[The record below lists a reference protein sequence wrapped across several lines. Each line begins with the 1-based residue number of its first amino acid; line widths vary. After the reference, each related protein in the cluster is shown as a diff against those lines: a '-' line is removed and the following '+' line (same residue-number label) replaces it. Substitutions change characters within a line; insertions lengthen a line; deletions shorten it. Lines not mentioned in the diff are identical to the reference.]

1 MRPGGV
7 STSNERELLPRP
19 PPPPNAHEALGAG
32 APGSPLLSPWH
43 LAVTRHTLGSRPP
56 LRERA
61 AAAWGSRRTP
71 GGGPCIFPKRFGARH
86 QEAAAIRLPHGEVPG
101 GICREDGRG
110 SAARP
115 VGARTGDTPA
125 GRAARPQ
132 HQPGRPAHGVGPLPR
147 GPRRRLLTR
156 TRPAFMSKPVVPR
169 SPPAPRLRSGSP
181 RHVYASRPGFSFLLL
196 PFSRPD
202 HRTLFSQ
209 CEKLIDRDFCE
220 LVLSA
225 LKRVTTGFD
234 FWFLLIF

>member
-1 MRPGGV
+1 MSPRLTSV
-7 STSNERELLPRP
+7 SFFHGHPRP
-19 PPPPNAHEALGAG
+19 QTRTKPWGPEL
-32 APGSPLLSPWH
+32 PGPRCSLRGTSLSPGTHWAPDH
-43 LAVTRHTLGSRPP
+43 LCESERRPRGDP
-56 LRERA
+56 EGR
-61 AAAWGSRRTP
+61 P

-101 GICREDGRG
+101 GIRREDGRG

-196 PFSRPD
+196 PFGRPD